1 METDRHQGTVGI
13 NRRLLTEAAGKHD
26 ASAAPSDSG
35 DNPHQVPIGLAAQ
48 ESR

>member
-1 METDRHQGTVGI
+1 METERHQGTVG
-13 NRRLLTEAAGKHD
+13 NNCRLLTEATGKHD

-35 DNPHQVPIGLAAQ
+35 DNPHLVPIGLAAQ